1 MLEVVFQFF
10 YIPAVSR
17 IFFSVVTAGVN
28 PRLPKIESA
37 FKSILGASLHVTYF
51 LSSPVS
57 LVGITNDLSGVQPH
71 RELHNAI

>member
-37 FKSILGASLHVTYF
+37 FKSILGASLCTCNVF
-51 LSSPVS
+51 F
-57 LVGITNDLSGVQPH
+57 
-71 RELHNAI
+71 ELTGFPGRDN